1 MRSKEALIS
10 GTFSFHIEPFLH
22 RKNRLMRQ
30 LFYSFCVGIAFLN
43 PLFSQIDDQGGDWY
57 YGFKAGA
64 TYSSIDELATTI
76 IRPIYP
82 EETYNVNFEELLG
95 FTGGV
100 FVYYRFNESSF
111 AIQPEIT
118 YGDQGGIFNYDDV
131 NGLEYTIAMKYSYLR
146 LAPIIKIYPV
156 AGLNL
161 ELGAQL
167 GFNLNT
173 NNLDYTS
180 NMPELGPDLQIQQS
194 LREVLKGNNNVSFM
208 LGAGYDFP
216 NGLGINLR
224 YAYGISDV
232 IETQANGFYFI
243 ENRNPSQSISATL
256 SYAIPF
262 VR

>member
-1 MRSKEALIS
+1 MKQLFFALF
-10 GTFSFHIEPFLH
+10 FSFFCIHFL
-22 RKNRLMRQ
+22 
-30 LFYSFCVGIAFLN
+30 SA
-43 PLFSQIDDQGGDWY
+43 QIDDRGGDWY

-82 EETYNVNFEELLG
+82 EETYNVSFEEQIG

-131 NGLEYTIAMKYSYLR
+131 NGLEYTIDMKYSYLR
-146 LAPIIKIYPV
+146 LAPIIKIYPA

-161 ELGAQL
+161 ELGALL

-180 NMPELGPDLQIQQS
+180 NMPDLGPDLQIQQS
-194 LREVLKGNNNVSFM
+194 LRQVLKGDNNVGFII
-208 LGAGYDFP
+208 
-216 NGLGINLR
+216 GLSYELPFGLSISGR
-224 YAYGISDV
+224 YIYGISDV

-243 ENRNPSQSISATL
+243 ENKNRNTTIEATIA
-256 SYAIPF
+256 YAIPF
-262 VR
+262 YGSAY